1 MTKAMTKAK
10 WKKLVAEVDRFLL
23 ADPDKLPK
31 KKREQWYAGTR
42 RLLID
47 LRKRREEDRNV

>member
-1 MTKAMTKAK
+1 MTKAK

-23 ADPDKLPK
+23 TDPDKLPK

-47 LRKRREEDRNV
+47 LRKRREEDKNV